1 MNVHADDRPTPVL
14 LTSAQLELIRVAI
27 RHLLASEDD
36 PATIDE
42 LKRLLEQLSRPAEA
56 G

>member
-1 MNVHADDRPTPVL
+1 MNVHADDRPAPVL
-14 LTSAQLELIRVAI
+14 LTQAQLELIRVAI

-42 LKRLLEQLSRPAEA
+42 LKKLFEQLSRPSET